1 MTIKAHL
8 AELERQH
15 KALEHELAEAL
26 AHSSTD
32 DLKIMELKRR
42 KLILKDTIAG
52 RDFNSFYQL
61 APKMRQVRN
70 DFPREVLVLSYGFAN
85 PVDNRCSRDY

>member
-26 AHSSTD
+26 VHIR
-32 DLKIMELKRR
+32 LMI
-42 KLILKDTIAG
+42 
-52 RDFNSFYQL
+52 
-61 APKMRQVRN
+61 
-70 DFPREVLVLSYGFAN
+70 
-85 PVDNRCSRDY
+85 